1 MQSEEKL
8 SEKWELVVR
17 RVLSDLDWDP
27 GPPGF
32 PPDYVGPTVGL
43 GMMILA
49 KSTNVGCN
57 RNLEI

>member
-1 MQSEEKL
+1 MILSRKVESEEKL

-17 RVLSDLDWDP
+17 RV
-27 GPPGF
+27 GPGF